1 MAVVVGCHL
10 VYMDLFLSGYGD
22 QCERMRLANRVI
34 CINEKQKITGSLM
47 KTKIETN

>member
-22 QCERMRLANRVI
+22 QCERMCPANSVI